1 MRHLVDTSISLFF
14 GLMMLQ
20 TFAAGCTARVQVGD
34 DSGSGDQEVGSHGAA
49 GGVESSA
56 GSGGADGG
64 VSSTS
69 VSSVAVGSGGFISTS
84 GSSVAVGA
92 GGGGSAPTAGA
103 IAFFRSETPGEQ
115 PNDSGS
121 SASVGGGP
129 GTDPYDLFFA
139 IGVPVSSCAEL
150 SSGPRCGDWQL
161 GISIPPALQVPGI
174 IDLSAPEL
182 WSYYVASSPDSGGGC
197 WSGEGDFVSGTLE
210 IVSIDAAEVVL
221 RLSGTDTLHFNAN
234 GEHTAARCR

>member
-1 MRHLVDTSISLFF
+1 
-14 GLMMLQ
+14 MMLQ

-49 GGVESSA
+49 GVVESSA

-64 VSSTS
+64 VTSTS
-69 VSSVAVGSGGFISTS
+69 VTSVAVSSGGFISTS

-92 GGGGSAPTAGA
+92 GGGGSTSGSNVAVGSGGGGSAPTVGA
-103 IAFFRSETPGEQ
+103 IAFFRIDTPGEQ

-174 IDLSAPEL
+174 IDLSAPEV